1 MKYRTAPAPLS
12 NAAPARPR
20 GSETSARPRSACSPR
35 IPPHDL
41 RYRNGIP
48 RTPACSPRN
57 PADLRYRNV
66 AAAAKSAP
74 THPSSTKPPPRRSPL
89 PTPESG
95 TQPPRAPAYRPGNPT
110 SAADSA
116 HTPPAMTRNDRP
128 YASGTTAEKP
138 PLAVSPSLVPRST
151 LPRCPAPRP
160 SRGPSPTPSSSRP
173 PPLQPPAAGNPAAG
187 RHRPKKRCHGGVDFA
202 SPTLT
207 PDSVVLAIL
216 IGDEDIEPAM
226 LAKEANGGH
235 MAIEAPT
242 RWLHQIQKTEVE
254 KRSEPKQAGFK
265 NKVLDQQLLAD
276 SILEGRGRTKRK
288 GNYSK
293 MGGALLLALRLV
305 STVAAPNKVH
315 MLFPLAA
322 LLACCEL

>member
-1 MKYRTAPAPLS
+1 MESRWGSPGAGAWAELEASVARRREASEARHREALSGGSVQEDRRHSGPGLATWRCVTPGFKGQSRTAPAPLP

-41 RYRNGIP
+41 RYHNGIP

-57 PADLRYRNV
+57 PADLRYRNA

-110 SAADSA
+110 STADSA
-116 HTPPAMTRNDRP
+116 PTPPAMTRNDRP

-160 SRGPSPTPSSSRP
+160 SHGPSPTPSSSRP
-173 PPLQPPAAGNPAAG
+173 PPLQPPAAGNPTAG
-187 RHRPKKRCHGGVDFA
+187 RHRPKKRCHGGVDSA

-235 MAIEAPT
+235 MAVGLSPT
-242 RWLHQIQKTEVE
+242 
-254 KRSEPKQAGFK
+254 P
-265 NKVLDQQLLAD
+265 N
-276 SILEGRGRTKRK
+276 
-288 GNYSK
+288 SK
-293 MGGALLLALRLV
+293 
-305 STVAAPNKVH
+305 S
-315 MLFPLAA
+315 
-322 LLACCEL
+322 